1 MAVENLQPG
10 GESTDDISSPASAIE
25 SDVQWE
31 ELSDEGTRDT
41 SVDDSQTEA
50 AGEDGADETGDQ
62 SVQLAQGTGEVPPAD
77 EQVPEGT
84 QAAEVQPE
92 NTPPSEVIPPPVQLT
107 PEQVAE
113 QQRQWQEY
121 QAQQVAQLEQFYA
134 MGEDDALAL
143 ATEPEKVLPKLA
155 ARLHMQVMQNV
166 QAQMAQTMPN
176 VMKTV
181 QEATVR
187 ENKAKE
193 EFFKAWPELRGNE
206 QQVMQ
211 AGLLFRQMNPLASPQ
226 EAIEGIGRIVMAA
239 TGKQRVAG
247 GAPAPQGQRQAS
259 GTAPFKPAAG
269 VGGAQ
274 HKAQSKTAWED
285 LIDD

>member
-1 MAVENLQPG
+1 MANEPGTIG
-10 GESTDDISSPASAIE
+10 GESTDDISSPASAIA

-31 ELSDEGTRDT
+31 DLSDESTRDT
-41 SVDDSQTEA
+41 SVEDSSADA
-50 AGEDGADETGDQ
+50 AASEGEDDE
-62 SVQLAQGTGEVPPAD
+62 LAPESPPAVEAPPQAPAD
-77 EQVPEGT
+77 AQVLEGT
-84 QAAEVQPE
+84 QAAEVQPGT
-92 NTPPSEVIPPPVQLT
+92 TPPTEVIPPPPQLT
-107 PEQVAE
+107 PEQMAE

-121 QAQQVAQLEQFYA
+121 QAQQVAQLEQYYA
-134 MGEDDALAL
+134 MGEEDALAL

-176 VMKTV
+176 VLKTV

-187 ENKAKE
+187 ESKAKE
-193 EFFKAWPELRGNE
+193 EFFSAWPELRGSE
-206 QQVMQ
+206 AQVLQ
-211 AGLLFRQMNPLASPQ
+211 AGMLYRQMNPTASPQ

-247 GAPAPQGQRQAS
+247 GGTPPAATRQQPA
-259 GTAPFKPAAG
+259 APFKPAAG

-274 HKAQSKTAWED
+274 HQPKQKTAWED

>member
-1 MAVENLQPG
+1 MAVDNVQAG
-10 GESTDDISSPASAIE
+10 GESTDDISSPASAME

-41 SVDDSQTEA
+41 SVDDSQTDA
-50 AGEDGADETGDQ
+50 AGEVGADETGDQ
-62 SVQLAQGTGEVPPAD
+62 GVPPAQGSGEAPPAE

-92 NTPPSEVIPPPVQLT
+92 ATPPTEETPPPVQLT

-187 ENKAKE
+187 ENKAKD

-211 AGLLFRQMNPLASPQ
+211 AGLLYRQMNPLASPQ

-247 GAPAPQGQRQAS
+247 GTPPAARQTPA
-259 GTAPFKPAAG
+259 APFKPAAG

-274 HKAQSKTAWED
+274 HKAQTKTAWED